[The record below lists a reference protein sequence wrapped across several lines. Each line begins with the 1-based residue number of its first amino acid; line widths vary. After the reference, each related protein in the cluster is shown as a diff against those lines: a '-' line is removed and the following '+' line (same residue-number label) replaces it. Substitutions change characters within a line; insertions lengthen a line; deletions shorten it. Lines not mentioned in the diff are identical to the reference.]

1 MVLTAAIFPLGVRV
15 SWAYDHAPDPTMLLN
30 LDLFASGG
38 SQGSGGTNTSML
50 EQIQTLRA
58 MGYLNGSDWPGPQPM
73 YANPPPQPMYAIPPR
88 PPVYANPPPP
98 PPADTEDDIRE

>member
-1 MVLTAAIFPLGVRV
+1 MVLTAAIFPFGARV

-30 LDLFASGG
+30 LDLFAAGG
-38 SQGSGGTNTSML
+38 SQGPGGTNTSML

-58 MGYLNGSDWPGPQPM
+58 MGYLNGSDE
-73 YANPPPQPMYAIPPR
+73 PPPQP
-88 PPVYANPPPP
+88 VYNNPPAP